1 MIKRENLKQ
10 AIEEISRRDPA
21 IGYSLDSLLGA
32 GEISVPGK
40 TDAGDGADDL
50 LFLFKGQPVLIK
62 KFLYFQEGTV
72 PLEQQLLIKYGEL
85 VKKQQLQDS
94 PEPVDYR
101 AATDRIREAGLR
113 LMVGHE
119 IDYAV
124 TRIRSELAQL
134 IHGNDKA
141 VDYPDA
147 PENGSIMQSERR
159 RRIQMLSGLISFLGS
174 IKLDDRPLQQYL
186 EDSGATYRSDTSITK
201 KIQRI
206 PRY

>member
-72 PLEQQLLIKYGEL
+72 PLEQQLLIK
-85 VKKQQLQDS
+85 
-94 PEPVDYR
+94 
-101 AATDRIREAGLR
+101 IRGT
-113 LMVGHE
+113 G
-119 IDYAV
+119 
-124 TRIRSELAQL
+124 
-134 IHGNDKA
+134 
-141 VDYPDA
+141 
-147 PENGSIMQSERR
+147 
-159 RRIQMLSGLISFLGS
+159 
-174 IKLDDRPLQQYL
+174 
-186 EDSGATYRSDTSITK
+186 
-201 KIQRI
+201 
-206 PRY
+206 